1 MLYTQKSSLKIS
13 RLGLGTW
20 AMGAG
25 KDWGPADKNECIG
38 AIHAALDSGV
48 NLIDTAPIYGNF
60 RAEFIV
66 GEAVKGRR
74 EKLILS
80 TKCGL
85 QPGQR
90 AVRFDLSPKAVRAE
104 IEASLKRLNT
114 DYIDIYLIHWPD
126 RNTPIS
132 QTLAEFEKIKREGK
146 IRFYGVCNFTLEQ
159 LKEASAA
166 ADISFVQNE
175 FSLLRAADAEDV
187 INFCGQNKKTFMAY
201 GVLGGG
207 ILSGKY
213 KKEPCLP
220 KYSVKSF
227 FYKYYKGEAFA
238 KARQAAQSLAEIAG
252 NHQASA
258 AQAALNYALAREG
271 VDIVLFGARNL
282 RQALENARAAQWNL
296 SKDEL
301 EFLNERYA

>member
-1 MLYTQKSSLKIS
+1 MLYTQKSGLKIS

-25 KDWGPADKNECIG
+25 KDWGPADKNDCIG
-38 AIHAALDSGV
+38 AIHAALDVGV

-60 RAEFIV
+60 RSELIV
-66 GEAVKGRR
+66 GEAIKGKRD
-74 EKLILS
+74 KVVLA

-104 IEASLKRLNT
+104 IEASLKRLDT
-114 DYIDIYLIHWPD
+114 DYIDIYFIHWPD
-126 RNTPIS
+126 RNTPLAD
-132 QTLAEFEKIKREGK
+132 TLSEFEKIKREGK
-146 IRFYGVCNFTLEQ
+146 IRLCGVCNFSLSQ
-159 LKEASAA
+159 LKEACEIT
-166 ADISFVQNE
+166 DISFVQNE
-175 FSLLRAADAEDV
+175 FSLLKNEQSKEIIA
-187 INFCGQNKKTFMAY
+187 FCGQNDKTFMAY

-227 FYKYYKGEAFA
+227 FYKFYKGAAFE
-238 KARQAAQSLAEIAG
+238 KARQAAELLS
-252 NHQASA
+252 QAA
-258 AQAALNYALAREG
+258 QKYNGDPAQAALNYALAQKG
-271 VDIVLFGARNL
+271 VDIALFGARNP
-282 RQALENARAAQWNL
+282 RQALQNARAADWSFNP
-296 SKDEL
+296 KEL